1 MKMIDTIR
9 SHLLHKMLCLFL
21 VFLLLPCLLFAAAF
35 FFVNQTYFSRERA
48 SLEMSAMSRCCFNI
62 QQDLDSCANVYKQIQ
77 QHSNFLRFLNGSYQ
91 SVPRQLEAYFREFSS
106 MFHYAESYSPYIESV
121 NVYTLKEGLLNMNDN
136 VKGISQL
143 GDYAFDMRTAA
154 GFWRYDSQKKM
165 LVYRQTLNSLGG
177 DLGLGILEINCRPSL
192 VSQQAVEL
200 SGSIGRVVYVVI
212 DGVCYLPED
221 GALSPEAELITVKD
235 SQGESLDDFALTI
248 QTGEYYPQERNQS
261 LNLLTITIL
270 VGLLLLVLSSCLFFF
285 SISRLSGRI
294 VRFSRYISSSFT
306 EIPGAYT
313 DPGHDELSLVVH
325 NFNLMLERNSDLI
338 NQIKLEQLRQNEM
351 AYQVLQAQ
359 IDPHFLYNTLESVRM
374 MAEMKDEPEISDMIF
389 SLSKLMRY
397 SFSVNTG
404 LVTVGDELDLV
415 SQFLKVQKMRLGEQL
430 RFSISCPKE
439 PYGCRCPQFII
450 QPLAENAIK
459 YGRDGSYAEV
469 YLSITLNMEGG
480 FILVTVEN
488 NGAAMGDR
496 RMARINQLLSR
507 GEDLS
512 ELSSGTGVGLDSINN
527 RMRYLYPDSFSME
540 LSAPEGGGL
549 RVSLRWRPE
558 TESGGD
564 NDEASGSG

>member
-1 MKMIDTIR
+1 
-9 SHLLHKMLCLFL
+9 
-21 VFLLLPCLLFAAAF
+21 
-35 FFVNQTYFSRERA
+35 
-48 SLEMSAMSRCCFNI
+48 
-62 QQDLDSCANVYKQIQ
+62 
-77 QHSNFLRFLNGSYQ
+77 
-91 SVPRQLEAYFREFSS
+91 
-106 MFHYAESYSPYIESV
+106 
-121 NVYTLKEGLLNMNDN
+121 MNDN

-415 SQFLKVQKMRLGEQL
+415 SQFLKVQKMRLGAPVQYQLSEGAIRLPLSAVHHTAPCGERHKVWPRRQLCGGLFVHHTEYGGRVYPGDGGEQ
-430 RFSISCPKE
+430 R
-439 PYGCRCPQFII
+439 RRH
-450 QPLAENAIK
+450 
-459 YGRDGSYAEV
+459 GRPAHGAYQSAAVPGRGPFRAFLGDGS
-469 YLSITLNMEGG
+469 
-480 FILVTVEN
+480 
-488 NGAAMGDR
+488 GAG
-496 RMARINQLLSR
+496 QHK
-507 GEDLS
+507 
-512 ELSSGTGVGLDSINN
+512 
-527 RMRYLYPDSFSME
+527 
-540 LSAPEGGGL
+540 
-549 RVSLRWRPE
+549 
-558 TESGGD
+558 
-564 NDEASGSG
+564 